1 MRFRGQ
7 FAGQQSCA
15 AHVRFRSLADIAG
28 GKIHVRFASDS
39 GHQDGRDRCPLS
51 AIFCREQMQQMASLL
66 DHLVGEHQQRRRNV
80 EAEPPYG
87 HSTAPNYL

>member
-1 MRFRGQ
+1 MSQ
-7 FAGQQSCA
+7 
-15 AHVRFRSLADIAG
+15 
-28 GKIHVRFASDS
+28 
-39 GHQDGRDRCPLS
+39 S